1 MYTGSEYS
9 GMKGQHQHV
18 PSLNLTELGR
28 TIKIDAKKINSR
40 CRNRDSETEPNMV
53 ATVCANP
60 HLPKTPMFSLRDA
73 EGLLMQ

>member
-9 GMKGQHQHV
+9 GMKGRHQHV
-18 PSLNLTELGR
+18 PSLDLTELSGAME
-28 TIKIDAKKINSR
+28 IDAKEI
-40 CRNRDSETEPNMV
+40 NRDSETEPNMV